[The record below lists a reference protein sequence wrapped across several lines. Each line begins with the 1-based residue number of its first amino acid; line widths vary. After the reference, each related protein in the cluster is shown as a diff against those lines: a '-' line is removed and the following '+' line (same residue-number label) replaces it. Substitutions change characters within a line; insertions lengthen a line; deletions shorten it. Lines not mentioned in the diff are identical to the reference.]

1 MIVDMEKKELLFNQL
16 KGLIKLNED
25 TKELIVSSQ
34 NSLLPDINQ
43 WIQEAKKHIEQ
54 NNWLIDVIKKQLLRD
69 YVFDLSKDELD
80 LLNFLK

>member
-54 NNWLIDVIKKQLLRD
+54 NNWLIDVIKK
-69 YVFDLSKDELD
+69 
-80 LLNFLK
+80 